1 KSKKL
6 VDDKQVL
13 AVDLSETLNRQ
24 IFNKNPKL
32 KYISIA
38 YKHDR
43 PYYVF
48 FEFDDAGNKSRR
60 EHYDLEFEGDA
71 YLLKYKYGPI
81 HFIDPKLKI
90 QSIWNEIN
98 SGTTFTKRSA
108 VIENDT
114 VSYRFSQKWPGMD
127 IKPSNPEGIVGM
139 PARHKGSLELIE
151 TKL

>member
-24 IFNKNPKL
+24 IFNKNSKL

-48 FEFDDAGNKSRR
+48 FRFDDTANKSRR

-81 HFIDPKLKI
+81 HLIDPTIQI
-90 QSIWNEIN
+90 QSIWGETN
-98 SGTTFTKRSA
+98 SATTFTIRGA

-114 VSYRFSQKWPGMD
+114 VSYRFSQKWPDMD
-127 IKPSNPEGIVGM
+127 VKPSNPEGIVGM
-139 PARHKGSLELIE
+139 
-151 TKL
+151 